1 VEGASRV
8 FESTTVTST
17 ATATATV
24 TMINHSTQSRLV
36 TWTTP
41 CLTILF
47 MMGLLAFHVR
57 AENPVETP
65 MGGLWMRITSGPDA
79 LTSLDKVL
87 FVAFILL
94 GMEILSWVTEQWG
107 SK

>member
-1 VEGASRV
+1 
-8 FESTTVTST
+8 
-17 ATATATV
+17 
-24 TMINHSTQSRLV
+24 
-36 TWTTP
+36 
-41 CLTILF
+41 

-65 MGGLWMRITSGPDA
+65 MDLWTRITSGPDA
-79 LTSLDKVL
+79 LTPLDKVL

-94 GMEILSWVTEQWG
+94 SMEIMSWVTQHLG